1 MEEQKQNLDRVVM
14 VEVGDH
20 HQAASVEVEVP
31 QRWVVKAEGEGHL
44 RAAVEVEEGRTLLE
58 H

>member
-14 VEVGDH
+14 VEVADR
-20 HQAASVEVEVP
+20 HQVAWVEVEVR
-31 QRWVVKAEGEGHL
+31 RWKVAKAEGEG
-44 RAAVEVEEGRTLLE
+44 AQTLLE